1 MQKRRYGLHCNLYG
15 YVRMRITETAGT
27 VSEANKTVYA
37 VAGVASATPA
47 DISPSYLTEGHNYA
61 GNWFKNLWKSARY
74 QGFLC
79 FQPFVIIA

>member
-1 MQKRRYGLHCNLYG
+1 MQKRRYGMHCNIYG

-47 DISPSYLTEGHNYA
+47 DISPSLSNRGA
-61 GNWFKNLWKSARY
+61 QLRWKLV
-74 QGFLC
+74 QKPLK
-79 FQPFVIIA
+79 VL

>member
-1 MQKRRYGLHCNLYG
+1 M
-15 YVRMRITETAGT
+15 
-27 VSEANKTVYA
+27 YA

-61 GNWFKNLWKSARY
+61 GNWFKNLWKSARNKGLY
-74 QGFLC
+74 H